1 MGSVVSRTME
11 DGMSK
16 NREFVK
22 ELNTIMVERQ
32 LHSQNQMRERLMAMQ
47 IARARELLN
56 WIAVFYAVSVTTL
69 SMSYRRTRKPGF
81 LMPIIPL
88 SFILAYQA
96 DLSYGTKLHR
106 IRAEAEHIMTHES
119 ENLFLPCGVPTVSSI
134 DLARQVESER
144 QKLHPHMPTL

>member
-1 MGSVVSRTME
+1 MGSFVSRSME
-11 DGMSK
+11 DGMSR

-56 WIAVFYAVSVTTL
+56 WLAAFYVIGVTSLT
-69 SMSYRRTRKPGF
+69 SAYRKTKKPGF
-81 LMPIIPL
+81 LMPVLPL
-88 SFILAYQA
+88 TFILAYQA

-106 IRAEAEHIMTHES
+106 IRAEAEHIMQHET
-119 ENLFLPCGVPTVSSI
+119 ETLFLPCGVPTVSSI

-144 QKLHPHMPTL
+144 QKLHPHMPAL

>member
-1 MGSVVSRTME
+1 MGSVVSRSME
-11 DGMSK
+11 DGLTK

-32 LHSQNQMRERLMAMQ
+32 LHSQNQMRERLLAMQ

-56 WIAVFYAVSVTTL
+56 WFTAFYAISVTSL

-88 SFILAYQA
+88 TFVLAYQA
-96 DLSYGTKLHR
+96 DLAYGTKLQR
-106 IRAEAEHIMTHES
+106 IRAEAEHIMQHES
-119 ENLFLPCGVPTVSSI
+119 ETLFLPCGIPTVSSI

-144 QKLHPHMPTL
+144 LKLHPHMPAL